1 MNKERLEE
9 LYNERQLIKQ
19 LLSLDY
25 PRYSYLE
32 ARSAE
37 IKTIINSE
45 YSIPN
50 SKYQFALYD
59 AKLADKIAKAGRE
72 ALKEVVEAISDPELI
87 RDIALYSIENK
98 NVIQLDAKLLSSVN
112 PMFTFAGL
120 YPNAQKMYN
129 KKPEENGK

>member
-9 LYNERQLIKQ
+9 LYNERRLIKQ

-45 YSIPN
+45 YLTISN
-50 SKYQFALYD
+50 SEYQFALYD

-72 ALKEVVEAISDPELI
+72 SLKGLVEAISDTELI
-87 RDIALYSIENK
+87 RDIALYSIENT
-98 NVIQLDAKLLSSVN
+98 NVKQLDAKLLSSVN
-112 PMFTFAGL
+112 PMFAFAGL
-120 YPNAQKMYN
+120 YPNVQKTYN
-129 KKPEENGK
+129 IKPE

>member
-1 MNKERLEE
+1 MNKEKLEN
-9 LYNERQLIKQ
+9 LYNERRLIKQ

-45 YSIPN
+45 YASIPN
-50 SKYQFALYD
+50 SEYQFALYD

-72 ALKEVVEAISDPELI
+72 SLKEIVETISNLELI
-87 RDIALYSIENK
+87 RDIALYSIENT
-98 NVIQLDAKLLSSVN
+98 NTTQLKTKLLASIN
-112 PMFTFAGL
+112 PMNAFAGL
-120 YPNAQKMYN
+120 YPNVQKIHDE
-129 KKPEENGK
+129 KPE

>member
-19 LLSLDY
+19 LLKLDY

-37 IKTIINSE
+37 IKAIINSE
-45 YSIPN
+45 YAPMPN
-50 SKYQFALYD
+50 SEYQFALYD
-59 AKLADKIAKAGRE
+59 AKLADKIAKSGRE

-98 NVIQLDAKLLSSVN
+98 NAIHLDAKLLSSVN
-112 PMFTFAGL
+112 PMFAFAGL
-120 YPNAQKMYN
+120 YPNAQKSYN
-129 KKPEENGK
+129 IKPE